1 MRDRNAVLDGVGV
14 CMSWRL
20 ALWASGVVVVAF
32 TGCTKPQGGDQPADT
47 ATTEAEAAKT
57 EGASDEHHAHT
68 EGKPHA
74 EAKPHAD
81 VAAAVSFI
89 QASASVR
96 QNAARECR
104 QMYLCTYFKP
114 ANRGGEQGMITS
126 APEDA
131 KDCLVSRNPECEA
144 ALEQVAKLSPPKSI
158 RVDYMQWAH
167 NADALEHQASEM
179 ALELLEQKKLK
190 VKKEGDGYQDFW
202 TVWAA
207 EHFPSQSSKAL
218 DMNARA
224 EVMRSEGEKGL
235 ASWLTKHE
243 VCSEGTPCTP
253 MAVEKG
259 EGLRD

>member
-1 MRDRNAVLDGVGV
+1 
-14 CMSWRL
+14 MSWRL
-20 ALWASGVVVVAF
+20 VLWASGLVVVAAS
-32 TGCTKPQGGDQPADT
+32 TGCTKPQGGDQPAD
-47 ATTEAEAAKT
+47 AAPPEAEAAKT
-57 EGASDEHHAHT
+57 EAAKTEGAAHEHHAHD

-74 EAKPHAD
+74 EGKTHAD

-96 QNAARECR
+96 QNAARVCR

-131 KDCLVSRNPECEA
+131 KDCLLSRNPECEA

-179 ALELLEQKKLK
+179 ALELLEEKKLK

-207 EHFPSQSSKAL
+207 KHFPSQSSKAL

-243 VCSEGTPCTP
+243 ACSEGTPCTP